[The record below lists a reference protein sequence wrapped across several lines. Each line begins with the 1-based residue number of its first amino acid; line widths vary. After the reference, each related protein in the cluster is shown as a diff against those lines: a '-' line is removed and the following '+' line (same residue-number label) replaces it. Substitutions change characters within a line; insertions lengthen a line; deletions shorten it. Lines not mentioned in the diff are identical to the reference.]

1 MADFSKSVAGAY
13 FITSCYKYAVATGIF
28 FCFLLFLNFLSFNSF
43 HCCFHLKFYITF
55 LYCARVTTLPL
66 VRRRFFFLTAALG
79 AARALLKLQYSPLL
93 ALDLMMAVALKIQ
106 GRLQDPE
113 DGGLCASGALP
124 PRNFR
129 PRPFRRRYV

>member
-28 FCFLLFLNFLSFNSF
+28 LFFVVSQFFIFQFFPLLFPFEV
-43 HCCFHLKFYITF
+43 
-55 LYCARVTTLPL
+55 LYYLFVLRSCHHSPSRSTKI
-66 VRRRFFFLTAALG
+66 FFFLTAALG

-113 DGGLCASGALP
+113 DGGALCKWRASAAK
-124 PRNFR
+124 F
-129 PRPFRRRYV
+129 